1 MGFKLVCTS
10 LLNKLSS
17 RFHNKVKFNLL
28 WFKKFRISH
37 SSILGYT
44 IYWRTSSDIFWTLL
58 LRRFGS
64 LLFALSHQRI
74 FSKTPSYK
82 FNTAGVFDCVTGEGL
97 VKKHKTTSNDWKINF
112 TLIKKKR
119 YFLTNTISV
128 NIESQSS
135 HRTGKKRK
143 TTTTKQNQN
152 TELWIATGW
161 NWWDESF

>member
-97 VKKHKTTSNDWKINF
+97 VKKHKTTSNDWKTNF
-112 TLIKKKR
+112 TLIKK
-119 YFLTNTISV
+119 NDISLRTQSLL
-128 NIESQSS
+128 ISS
-135 HRTGKKRK
+135 HKAHIEPEKNEKQQQRNK
-143 TTTTKQNQN
+143 TKIQSY
-152 TELWIATGW
+152 E
-161 NWWDESF
+161 